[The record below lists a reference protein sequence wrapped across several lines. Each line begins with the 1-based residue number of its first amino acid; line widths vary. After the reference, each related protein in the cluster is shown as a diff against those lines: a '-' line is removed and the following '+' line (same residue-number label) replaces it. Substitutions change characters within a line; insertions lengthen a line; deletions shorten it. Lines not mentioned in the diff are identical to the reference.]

1 MSLIKEI
8 AKRAKEVY
16 KYEELS
22 EKMALALCA
31 YYAAKHGARFILQ
44 QGEYLELYDLRTN
57 TMISFSDEKELME
70 VSPELYNKII
80 NADIKVAVKDK
91 YGLVTIA
98 FNME

>member
-1 MSLIKEI
+1 MSLIKELV
-8 AKRAKEVY
+8 KRAKEVY

-70 VSPELYNKII
+70 VSLELYNKII

-98 FNME
+98 FDLI

>member
-1 MSLIKEI
+1 MV
-8 AKRAKEVY
+8 KRAKEVY

-31 YYAAKHGARFILQ
+31 YYASKHGARFDALIILQ

-57 TMISFSDEKELME
+57 TMISFNDEKEFLE
-70 VSPELYNKII
+70 LYNELYNKII

-98 FNME
+98 LELI

>member
-1 MSLIKEI
+1 MV
-8 AKRAKEVY
+8 KRAKEVY

-31 YYAAKHGARFILQ
+31 YYASKHGARFILQ

-70 VSPELYNKII
+70 VSLELYNKII

-98 FNME
+98 FDLI